1 MKLLSPAYLGAEYLA
16 EHVIAFLRAH
26 DTSYCFTVAH
36 DG

>member
-1 MKLLSPAYLGAEYLA
+1 MEIAGRFA

-26 DTSYCFTVAH
+26 DTSYCLTVAH